1 METALNIFRRLLI
14 IVGLIVLAIYGIY
27 WLMFLPYILMALTT
41 PKGWMLWVDGS
52 GPDGIA
58 GPIFLWFLVL
68 MNPATVIYLLTKVR
82 NRANNKTVGVPHV
95 DL

>member
-1 METALNIFRRLLI
+1 M
-14 IVGLIVLAIYGIY
+14 IVALIVLTIYGVY

-41 PKGWMLWVDGS
+41 PKGWMLWFDGS

-58 GPIFLWFLVL
+58 GPIFLWFLVI
-68 MNPATVIYLLTKVR
+68 MNPAIVIYLLNKVR
-82 NRANNKTVGVPHV
+82 NRADNKSSGVLHV